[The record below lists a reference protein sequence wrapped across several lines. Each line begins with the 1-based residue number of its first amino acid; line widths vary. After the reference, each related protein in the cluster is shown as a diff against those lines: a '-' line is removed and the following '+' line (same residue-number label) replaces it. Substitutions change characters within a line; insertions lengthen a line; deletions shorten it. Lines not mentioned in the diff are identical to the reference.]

1 MIVFLDKFIELI
13 KQMLFLVSHGLQR
26 YNFILQNVKRIYLIK
41 LIFAAEIFYQMPEVR
56 VRFAPSPTGPLHIG
70 GVRTALY
77 NYLFAK
83 NKGGRMILRIED
95 TDQARFVE
103 GAEQYI
109 IDSLKWCGIEFD
121 ESVVDGGDYGP
132 YKQSERKATYLPY
145 AKQLVKDGFAY
156 YAFDTSEEL
165 SAMRERMK
173 AAGVP
178 SPQYNAV
185 TRATMQNSLALSED
199 EVVKRMDAG
208 EPYVIRIKMPRN
220 EEVKLNDIIRGWV
233 VVNTN
238 NMDDKVIFKSDGM
251 PTYHLA
257 NVVDDYAMKI
267 SHVIRGEEWL
277 PSAPLHVLL
286 YKYLGWEDKMP
297 QFAHLPL
304 ILKPDGNGKLS
315 KRDGDRLGFPVFPTQ
330 WTNPETKETSS
341 GYREGGYISEAFI
354 NMLSF
359 LGWNPGTTQEI
370 FSMEELIEA
379 FSLDRVGKA
388 GAKFDFDK
396 TRWFNQQ
403 YLRAKSGEVL
413 AKDLQVIL
421 KENGVEAEDNF
432 VATVCEQLKERATF
446 VKDMWEE
453 GKYYFEAPTSYDEK
467 TIRKKWKEDTPKY
480 VLELKDRLS
489 GLADFSS
496 ESIEGEFKK
505 YLEENELG
513 MGKLLPAFRVSLTG
527 LGMGPSLFD
536 IASLL
541 GKEET
546 IKRMETALEKIN

>member
-1 MIVFLDKFIELI
+1 M
-13 KQMLFLVSHGLQR
+13 S
-26 YNFILQNVKRIYLIK
+26 
-41 LIFAAEIFYQMPEVR
+41 EVR

-83 NKGGRMILRIED
+83 NQGGKIILRIED
-95 TDQARFVE
+95 TDQARFIE

-109 IDSLKWCGIEFD
+109 IDSLKWCGIYFD
-121 ESVVDGGDYGP
+121 ESIVDGGEFGP
-132 YKQSERKATYLPY
+132 YKQSERKEMYSSY
-145 AKQLVKDGFAY
+145 AEQLVKDGFAY

-165 SAMRERMK
+165 TAMRERMK

-185 TRATMQNSLALSED
+185 TRTTMQNSLALSED
-199 EVVKRMDAG
+199 EVNKRMQDG
-208 EPYVIRIKMPRN
+208 DSYVIRIKMPRN

-257 NVVDDYAMKI
+257 NVVDDYTMKI

-286 YKYLGWEDKMP
+286 YRYLGWEDKTP
-297 QFAHLPL
+297 EFAHLPL

-315 KRDGDRLGFPVFPTQ
+315 KRDGDRLGFPVFPTE
-330 WTNPETKETSS
+330 WTNPETGDVSS
-341 GYREGGYISEAFI
+341 GYRESGYISDAFI

-370 FSMEELIEA
+370 FSMKGLIEA
-379 FSLDRVGKA
+379 FSLERVGKA

-403 YLRAKSGEVL
+403 YLRAKTKEELSQ
-413 AKDLQVIL
+413 DLQVIL
-421 KENGVEAEDNF
+421 KENGVEAEDDF

-446 VKDMWEE
+446 IKDMWEE
-453 GKYYFEAPTSYDEK
+453 GKYYFSPPKSYDEK

-480 VLELKDRLS
+480 MTELKYRIEEIS
-489 GLADFSS
+489 DFNS
-496 ESIEGEFKK
+496 ENIEKEFKS

>member
-1 MIVFLDKFIELI
+1 M
-13 KQMLFLVSHGLQR
+13 S
-26 YNFILQNVKRIYLIK
+26 
-41 LIFAAEIFYQMPEVR
+41 EVR

-83 NKGGRMILRIED
+83 NKGGKFILRIED

-109 IDSLKWCGIEFD
+109 IESLKWCGIEFD
-121 ESVVDGGDYGP
+121 ESVVVGGEFGP
-132 YKQSERKATYLPY
+132 YKQSERKAMYLPY
-145 AKQLVKDGFAY
+145 AEQLVKDGFAY
-156 YAFDTSEEL
+156 YAFDSSEEL
-165 SAMRERMK
+165 TAMRERMK

-185 TRATMQNSLALSED
+185 TRTTMQNSLALSED
-199 EVVKRMDAG
+199 EVTKRRQAG
-208 EPYVIRIKMPRN
+208 EAYVIRIKMPRN

-257 NVVDDYAMKI
+257 NVVDDYLMKI

-286 YKYLGWEDKMP
+286 YRYLGWEDVMP

-315 KRDGDRLGFPVFPTQ
+315 KRDGDRLGFPVFPTE
-330 WTNPETKETSS
+330 WMNPETKEISS
-341 GYREGGYISEAFI
+341 GYRESGYIKEAFI

-370 FSMEELIEA
+370 FSMEELIES
-379 FSLDRVGKA
+379 FSLERVGKA

-403 YLRAKSGEVL
+403 YLRAKSKEEL
-413 AKDLQVIL
+413 AQDLQLIL

-432 VATVCEQLKERATF
+432 VETVCEQLKERATF

-453 GKYYFEAPTSYDEK
+453 GKYYFLSPTSYDEK

-480 VLELKDRLS
+480 VSELKNRLAE
-489 GLADFSS
+489 LADFSS
-496 ESIEGEFKK
+496 ESIEIEFKK

-513 MGKLLPAFRVSLTG
+513 MGKLLPAFRVCLTG

>member
-1 MIVFLDKFIELI
+1 LI
-13 KQMLFLVSHGLQR
+13 
-26 YNFILQNVKRIYLIK
+26 N
-41 LIFAAEIFYQMPEVR
+41 LIFAAEKLNTMSEVR

-83 NKGGRMILRIED
+83 NKGGKMILRIED
-95 TDQARFVE
+95 TDQARFVP
-103 GAEQYI
+103 GAEKYI
-109 IDSLKWCGIEFD
+109 IESLKWCGIEFD
-121 ESVVDGGDYGP
+121 ESVVAGGEFGP
-132 YKQSERKATYLPY
+132 YKQSERKAMYLPY
-145 AKQLVKDGFAY
+145 AEQLVKDGFAY

-165 SAMRERMK
+165 TAMRERMK

-185 TRATMQNSLALSED
+185 TRTTMQNSLALSED
-199 EVVKRMDAG
+199 EVIKRMDAG
-208 EPYVIRIKMPRN
+208 EAYVVRIKMPRN
-220 EEVKLNDIIRGWV
+220 EEVKLYDIIRGWV

-238 NMDDKVIFKSDGM
+238 HMDDKVIFKSDGM

-257 NVVDDYAMKI
+257 NVVDDYMMKI

-286 YKYLGWEDKMP
+286 YKYLGWEDAMP
-297 QFAHLPL
+297 EFAHLPL

-330 WTNPETKETSS
+330 WMNPETKEVSS
-341 GYREGGYISEAFI
+341 GYRESGYIKEAFI

-370 FSMEELIEA
+370 FSMEGLIEA
-379 FSLDRVGKA
+379 FSLERVGKA
-388 GAKFDFDK
+388 GAKFDVDK

-413 AKDLQVIL
+413 AQDLQLIL
-421 KENGVEAEDNF
+421 KENGVEAEDDF

-453 GKYYFEAPTSYDEK
+453 GRYYFQAPTSYDEK

-480 VLELKDRLS
+480 VSELKSRLAE
-489 GLADFSS
+489 LADFSS
-496 ESIEGEFKK
+496 ENIEVEFKK

-513 MGKLLPAFRVSLTG
+513 MGKLLPAFRVCLTG

>member
-1 MIVFLDKFIELI
+1 M
-13 KQMLFLVSHGLQR
+13 S
-26 YNFILQNVKRIYLIK
+26 
-41 LIFAAEIFYQMPEVR
+41 EVR

-77 NYLFAK
+77 NYLFSK
-83 NKGGRMILRIED
+83 NKGGKMILRIED

-121 ESVVDGGDYGP
+121 ESVVAGGEFGP
-132 YKQSERKATYLPY
+132 YKQSERKELYLPY
-145 AKQLVKDGFAY
+145 AEQLVKDGFAY
-156 YAFDTSEEL
+156 YAFDTSEGL
-165 SAMRERMK
+165 TAMRERMK
-173 AAGVP
+173 EAGVP

-185 TRATMQNSLALSED
+185 TRTTMQNSLALSED
-199 EVVKRMDAG
+199 EVNKRMQDG
-208 EPYVIRIKMPRN
+208 DSYVIRIKMPRN

-257 NVVDDYAMKI
+257 NVVDDYTMKI

-286 YKYLGWEDKMP
+286 YRYLGWEDKIP
-297 QFAHLPL
+297 EFAHLPL

-330 WTNPETKETSS
+330 WTNPETGDVSS
-341 GYREGGYISEAFI
+341 GYRESGYISDAFI

-370 FSMEELIEA
+370 FSMEGLIEA
-379 FSLDRVGKA
+379 FSLERVGKA

-403 YLRAKSGEVL
+403 YLRAKTKEELSQ
-413 AKDLQVIL
+413 DLQVIL
-421 KENGVEAEDNF
+421 KENGVEAEDDF

-446 VKDMWEE
+446 IKDMWEE
-453 GKYYFEAPTSYDEK
+453 GKYYFSAPTSYDEK

-480 VLELKDRLS
+480 MTELKYRIEKIS
-489 GLADFSS
+489 DFNS
-496 ESIEGEFKK
+496 ENIEKEFKS

>member
-1 MIVFLDKFIELI
+1 MLSRVF
-13 KQMLFLVSHGLQR
+13 HGLQR

-41 LIFAAEIFYQMPEVR
+41 LIFTAEIFYQMSEVR

-95 TDQARFVE
+95 TDQARFVK

-109 IDSLKWCGIEFD
+109 IDSLKWCGIELD
-121 ESVVDGGDYGP
+121 ESAVDGGDFGP
-132 YKQSERKATYLPY
+132 YKQSERKAMYLPY
-145 AKQLVKDGFAY
+145 AEQLVKEGFAY

-165 SAMRERMK
+165 TAMRERMK
-173 AAGVP
+173 EAGIP

-185 TRATMQNSLALSED
+185 IRTSMQNSISLSET
-199 EVVKRMDAG
+199 EVKRRMDNGDA
-208 EPYVIRIKMPRN
+208 YVIRIKMPRN

-257 NVVDDYAMKI
+257 NVVDDYTMKI

-286 YKYLGWEDKMP
+286 YRYLGWEDAMP
-297 QFAHLPL
+297 EFAHLPL

-330 WTNPETKETSS
+330 WTNPETGEVSS
-341 GYREGGYISEAFI
+341 GYRESGYISGAFI
-354 NMLSF
+354 NMLAF
-359 LGWNPGTTQEI
+359 LGWNPGTSQEI
-370 FSMEELIEA
+370 FSMEELIET
-379 FSLDRVGKA
+379 FTLERVGKA

-396 TRWFNQQ
+396 TKWFNQQ
-403 YLRAKSGEVL
+403 YLRAKSKEDL
-413 AKDLQVIL
+413 AKDLQIVL
-421 KENGVEAEDNF
+421 KENGVEAKNDF
-432 VATVCEQLKERATF
+432 VQAVCQQLKERATF
-446 VKDMWEE
+446 IKDMWEE
-453 GKYYFEAPTSYDEK
+453 GKYYFVAPTSYDEK
-467 TIRKKWKEDTPKY
+467 TIRKKWKEDTSN
-480 VLELKDRLS
+480 LLS
-489 GLADFSS
+489 GLKGRLAELSDFTSKN
-496 ESIEGEFKK
+496 IETEFKA
-505 YLEENELG
+505 YLTENELG
-513 MGKLLPAFRVSLTG
+513 MGNLLPAFRVSLTG

-541 GKEET
+541 GKKET
-546 IKRMETALEKIN
+546 IKRMKTALSTIK

>member
-1 MIVFLDKFIELI
+1 M
-13 KQMLFLVSHGLQR
+13 S
-26 YNFILQNVKRIYLIK
+26 
-41 LIFAAEIFYQMPEVR
+41 EVR

-83 NKGGRMILRIED
+83 NKGGKMILRIED

-109 IDSLKWCGIEFD
+109 IESLKWCGIEFD
-121 ESVVDGGDYGP
+121 ESVVAGGDFGP
-132 YKQSERKATYLPY
+132 YKQSERKELYLPY
-145 AKQLVKDGFAY
+145 AEQLVKDGFAY
-156 YAFDTSEEL
+156 YAFDTTEEL
-165 SAMRERMK
+165 TAMRERMK

-185 TRATMQNSLALSED
+185 TRTTMQNSLALSED
-199 EVVKRMDAG
+199 EVKIRMDAG
-208 EPYVIRIKMPRN
+208 ETYVIRIKMPRN

-257 NVVDDYAMKI
+257 NIVDDYMMKI

-286 YKYLGWEDKMP
+286 YRYLGWEDAMP

-315 KRDGDRLGFPVFPTQ
+315 KRDGDRLGFPVFPTE
-330 WTNPETKETSS
+330 WMNPETKEISS
-341 GYREGGYISEAFI
+341 GYRESGYISEAFI

-370 FSMEELIEA
+370 FSMEGLIEA
-379 FSLDRVGKA
+379 FSLERVGKA

-403 YLRAKSGEVL
+403 YLRAKSKEDL
-413 AKDLQVIL
+413 AQDLQIIL

-432 VATVCEQLKERATF
+432 VETVCEQLKERATF

-453 GKYYFEAPTSYDEK
+453 GKYYFAAPTSYDEK

-480 VLELKDRLS
+480 VSELKDKLS
-489 GLADFSS
+489 VLSDFSS
-496 ESIEGEFKK
+496 ENIEVEFKK

-513 MGKLLPAFRVSLTG
+513 MGRLLPAFRVCLTG

>member
-1 MIVFLDKFIELI
+1 MT
-13 KQMLFLVSHGLQR
+13 S
-26 YNFILQNVKRIYLIK
+26 
-41 LIFAAEIFYQMPEVR
+41 EVR

-83 NKGGRMILRIED
+83 NKGGKMILRIED

-121 ESVVDGGDYGP
+121 ESVIDGGDFGP
-132 YKQSERKATYLPY
+132 YKQSERKEMYSPY
-145 AKQLVKDGFAY
+145 AEQLVKDGFAY

-165 SAMRERMK
+165 TAMRERMK

-185 TRATMQNSLALSED
+185 TRTTMQNSLALSED
-199 EVVKRMDAG
+199 EVNKRMEEGDS
-208 EPYVIRIKMPRN
+208 YVIRIKMPRN

-257 NVVDDYAMKI
+257 NVVDDYTMKI

-286 YKYLGWEDKMP
+286 YRYLGWEDVMP
-297 QFAHLPL
+297 EFAHLPL

-315 KRDGDRLGFPVFPTQ
+315 KRDGDRLGFPVFPTE
-330 WTNPETKETSS
+330 WTNPETGDVSS
-341 GYREGGYISEAFI
+341 GYRESGYISGAFI
-354 NMLSF
+354 NMLAF
-359 LGWNPGTTQEI
+359 LGWNPGTPQEI
-370 FSMEELIEA
+370 FSMKDLICD
-379 FSLDRVGKA
+379 FSLERVGKS

-396 TRWFNQQ
+396 TKWFNQQ
-403 YLRAKSGEVL
+403 YLRAKTKEELSQ
-413 AKDLQVIL
+413 DLQVIL
-421 KENGVEAEDNF
+421 KENGVEAEDDF

-446 VKDMWEE
+446 IKDMWEE
-453 GKYYFEAPTSYDEK
+453 GKYYFSAPKSYDEK

-480 VLELKDRLS
+480 MTELKYRIEEIS
-489 GLADFSS
+489 DFNS
-496 ESIEGEFKK
+496 ENIEKEFKS

>member
-1 MIVFLDKFIELI
+1 M
-13 KQMLFLVSHGLQR
+13 S
-26 YNFILQNVKRIYLIK
+26 
-41 LIFAAEIFYQMPEVR
+41 EVR

-83 NKGGRMILRIED
+83 NKGGKMILRIED

-109 IDSLKWCGIEFD
+109 IESLKWCGIEFD
-121 ESVVDGGDYGP
+121 ESVVAGGDFGP
-132 YKQSERKATYLPY
+132 YKQSERKELYLPY
-145 AKQLVKDGFAY
+145 AEQLVKDGFAY
-156 YAFDTSEEL
+156 YAFDTTEEL
-165 SAMRERMK
+165 TAMRERMK

-178 SPQYNAV
+178 SPQYNAI
-185 TRATMQNSLALSED
+185 TRTTMQNSLALSED
-199 EVVKRMDAG
+199 EVKIRMDAG
-208 EPYVIRIKMPRN
+208 ETYVIRIKMPRN

-257 NVVDDYAMKI
+257 NIVDDYMMKI

-286 YKYLGWEDKMP
+286 YRYLGWEDAMP

-315 KRDGDRLGFPVFPTQ
+315 KRDGDRLGFPVFPTE
-330 WTNPETKETSS
+330 WMNPETKEISS
-341 GYREGGYISEAFI
+341 GYRESGYISEAFI

-370 FSMEELIEA
+370 FSMEGLIDA
-379 FSLDRVGKA
+379 FSLERVGKA

-403 YLRAKSGEVL
+403 YLRSKSKEEL
-413 AKDLQVIL
+413 AQDLQIIL

-432 VATVCEQLKERATF
+432 VETVCEQLKERATF

-453 GKYYFEAPTSYDEK
+453 GKYYFAAPTSYDEK

-480 VLELKDRLS
+480 VSELKDKLS
-489 GLADFSS
+489 VLSDFSS
-496 ESIEGEFKK
+496 ENIEVEFKK

-513 MGKLLPAFRVSLTG
+513 MGRLLPAFRVCLTG